1 MKGFIIKLHV
11 HRKFESNSLNHNQ
24 KTLWKMKRDQND
36 GQITLYLVPPPKK
49 KKITC
54 RGLLRIFSMLF

>member
-36 GQITLYLVPPPKK
+36 GQITLKIVVPPPQKK
-49 KKITC
+49 LHV
-54 RGLLRIFSMLF
+54 GDY